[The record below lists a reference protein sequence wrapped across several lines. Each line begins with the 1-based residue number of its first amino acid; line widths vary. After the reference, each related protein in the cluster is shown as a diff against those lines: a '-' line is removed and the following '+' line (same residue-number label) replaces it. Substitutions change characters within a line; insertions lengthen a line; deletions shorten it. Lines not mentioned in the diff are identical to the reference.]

1 MKGRTIR
8 IPKQRILGLIFA
20 AIAISGCRNVGV
32 FEAPGRIEK
41 VGDVYYGYNGESNEC
56 YIVQYRLTA
65 EDTLWQ
71 DRLHQDFFF
80 ANFVS
85 KNASLLWT
93 LETNLVAFARCDGEV
108 EIVKGVMLNPEKPVE
123 RDETGKRRPAEYF
136 AAVYSPRSP
145 EKACVFFIPAEGA
158 AEPLAT
164 YAYHLGSLDNYG
176 IKAFPDLGSR
186 DEIKNVFSVAD
197 WGWACYED
205 SQVNRCDIA
214 DPDTGRPIISILGAN
229 TRFLTEEEADEID
242 QREYAVLKITI
253 TKPKSMYSKDGRI
266 KYSSGFKGSFERKA
280 YEKGPN
286 EGPYWLSLD
295 GEYVRA
301 HLPGCAKFGK
311 GRGRHCQPDEGIV
324 FDVCCNH
331 SEKDNK
337 LCRDAYKARIR
348 MKKYFCWRVADGNI
362 IWVIDED
369 GEKKKARIYG
379 IDALRADNPYSD
391 KAVDRLAELAL
402 GKYVYLEE
410 RDRGRHYD
418 CLYMVCLDQGGER
431 QDLALQLIKDGAAVF
446 CPATGCYD
454 YEKAE
459 QDAKAAGS
467 GVWHDQTSFD
477 RTKLHCN
484 RIDDP
489 CDPDPIK
496 HNERRIANPIVR
508 FGAQK

>member
-1 MKGRTIR
+1 M
-8 IPKQRILGLIFA
+8 RILGLIFA

-32 FEAPGRIEK
+32 FEVPGRIEK

-65 EDTLWQ
+65 EDSLRQ

-80 ANFVS
+80 TNFVV
-85 KNASLLWT
+85 NANLLWT

-108 EIVKGVMLNPEKPVE
+108 EIVKGAMMDPEKPAE
-123 RDETGKRRPAEYF
+123 RDETGKRRPAGYF

-145 EKACVFFIPAEGA
+145 EKACAFFIPAEGA

-176 IKAFPDLGSR
+176 IKAFPDLVSR

-205 SQVNRCDIA
+205 SQVNRRDIA
-214 DPDTGRPIISILGAN
+214 DPDTGMPIMSILGTD
-229 TRFLTEEEADEID
+229 TRFVTEEEAEEVDH
-242 QREYAVLKITI
+242 REYAILKITV
-253 TKPKSMYSKDGRI
+253 TKPVSMYSKDGRI
-266 KYSSGFKGSFERKA
+266 KYSSGFKGSFERQS
-280 YEKGPN
+280 YERGPDA
-286 EGPYWLSLD
+286 GPYWLSLD
-295 GEYVRA
+295 GEYMRA
-301 HLPGCAKFGK
+301 HLPVCAKFEK
-311 GRGRHCQPDEGIV
+311 GRGRHCQPDEGIS
-324 FDVCCNH
+324 FDVCCKH

-337 LCRDAYKARIR
+337 LCHDAYIAKLK
-348 MKKYFCWRVADGNI
+348 MLEQTKKYFCWRVVDGNI

-369 GEKKKARIYG
+369 GEKIKARIYG
-379 IDALRADNPYSD
+379 IDALRADNPYCD

-402 GKYVYLEE
+402 GKYVFLEE
-410 RDRGRHYD
+410 EPRGRHYD
-418 CLYMVCLDQGGER
+418 R
-431 QDLALQLIKDGAAVF
+431 QFLVRLGKKKKKKDLALQLIKDGAVVA
-446 CPATGCYD
+446 CTLSGCYD
-454 YEKAE
+454 YRKAE
-459 QDAKAAGS
+459 QDAKAAGA
-467 GVWHDQTSFD
+467 GVWHDQTSFSD
-477 RTKLHCN
+477 ATLHCN
-484 RIDDP
+484 SIDKP

>member
-1 MKGRTIR
+1 M
-8 IPKQRILGLIFA
+8 RILVLLFA
-20 AIAISGCRNVGV
+20 AIAISGCRHVGV

-41 VGDVYYGYNGESNEC
+41 VGDAYYGYNGESNEC

-65 EDTLWQ
+65 EDTLKQ

-80 ANFVS
+80 SNFVS
-85 KNASLLWT
+85 NANILWT

-108 EIVKGVMLNPEKPVE
+108 EIVKGVMMDPEKPAE
-123 RDETGKRRPAEYF
+123 RDETGKRCPAEFF
-136 AAVYSPRSP
+136 AAVYSPRLP

-205 SQVNRCDIA
+205 SQANRCDIT
-214 DPDTGRPIISILGAN
+214 DPDTGLPIMSILG
-229 TRFLTEEEADEID
+229 TDSHFLTEEEADEID
-242 QREYAVLKITI
+242 GREYAVLKITV

-266 KYSSGFKGSFERKA
+266 KYSSGFKGPLERTA
-280 YEKGPN
+280 YEKGPD

-295 GEYVRA
+295 GEYIRK
-301 HLPGCAKFGK
+301 HLPECAKFEK
-311 GRGRHCQPDEGIV
+311 GRGRHCQPDEGFQ
-324 FDVCCNH
+324 FDACCGH
-331 SEKDNK
+331 SEKDKK
-337 LCRDAYKARIR
+337 LCHDAYIAKLK
-348 MKKYFCWRVADGNI
+348 MLEQTKKYFCWRVADGNI

-402 GKYVYLEE
+402 GKYVFLEE
-410 RDRGRHYD
+410 KPRGRHYD
-418 CLYMVCLDQGGER
+418 RQFLVRLDTGDGKK
-431 QDLALQLIKDGAAVF
+431 DLALQLVKDGAVVV
-446 CPATGCYD
+446 CRSTGEYD
-454 YEKAE
+454 YGKAGE
-459 QDAKAAGS
+459 DAKAAGS
-467 GVWHDQTSFD
+467 GVWHDHPSFD
-477 RTKLHCN
+477 RTTLHCN
-484 RIDDP
+484 SIDDP